1 MKKSLIAL
9 TLICTLLLCGVCMAE
24 AERTRLDAA
33 DRIVYRITNGKYRIL
48 DMDGKFIG
56 DDYDAFPS
64 DQLGECAAYME
75 NGRFGYIAKDGTI
88 LVEPDYLELPVF
100 TNGFAVVKKE
110 NIDAEEMDNGSG
122 STMFPTIMGVIDAYG
137 DIVVPIEYSGVRVT
151 SDGHYAVISVRDD
164 DNNRKDGLFDLEQG
178 KVAIEPQ
185 YSNIFDEPHDGTLIA
200 SITEKKEETKDDV
213 GSDSSE
219 YQSWCGVV
227 SVQGEELVPFE
238 YDRIEYN
245 TGFNAYTCYE
255 DEQIVKIYEIQ
266 NGTVIEKKD

>member
-9 TLICTLLLCGVCMAE
+9 ILICALLLCGVCMAE
-24 AERTRLDAA
+24 GERTRLDAA

-88 LVEPDYLELPVF
+88 LIEPDYLELPVF

-110 NIDAEEMDNGSG
+110 NVDAEEMEDGSG
-122 STMFPTIMGVIDAYG
+122 TTMFPTIMGVIDAYG
-137 DIVVPIEYSGVRVT
+137 DVVVPIEYDSAYLS
-151 SDGHYAVISVRDD
+151 SDAHYAVISVRDD
-164 DNNRKDGLFDLEQG
+164 DNNTKDGLFDLEQG
-178 KVAIEPQ
+178 KAVIEPQ
-185 YSNIFDEPHDGTLIA
+185 YSSIYGEPHDGTLIA
-200 SITEKKEETKDDV
+200 SITEKKEETQNGG

-219 YQSWCGVV
+219 YQSWFGVV
-227 SVQGEELVPFE
+227 SVQGEKLVPFE

-245 TGFNAYTCYE
+245 TGFNAYTCYK
-255 DEQIVKIYEIQ
+255 DEQIVKIYEIR
-266 NGTVIEKKD
+266 NGAVAEKAD

>member
-9 TLICTLLLCGVCMAE
+9 TLICALLLCGVCTAE
-24 AERTRLDAA
+24 GERTRLDAA

-64 DQLGECAAYME
+64 DQLGECASYMDH
-75 NGRFGYIAKDGTI
+75 GRFGYIAKDGTI

-151 SDGHYAVISVRDD
+151 SDGHYAIISVRDD
-164 DNNRKDGLFDLEQG
+164 DNNTKDGLFDLEQG

-185 YSNIFDEPHDGTLIA
+185 YSNIYDEPHDGTLIA
-200 SITEKKEETKDDV
+200 SITEKKETKDDI

-219 YQSWCGVV
+219 YQSRCGVV

-245 TGFNAYTCYE
+245 TGFNAYTCYK
-255 DEQIVKIYEIQ
+255 DEQIVKIYEIR
-266 NGTVIEKKD
+266 NGTVVEKAD

>member
-9 TLICTLLLCGVCMAE
+9 ILICALLLGGACVAE

-33 DRIVYRITNGKYRIL
+33 DCIVYRITNGKYRIL

-110 NIDAEEMDNGSG
+110 NVDAEKMDDLSGGSL
-122 STMFPTIMGVIDAYG
+122 FPTIMGVIDAYG
-137 DIVVPIEYSGVRVT
+137 DIVVPIEYDSAYVS

-200 SITEKKEETKDDV
+200 SITE
-213 GSDSSE
+213 
-219 YQSWCGVV
+219 
-227 SVQGEELVPFE
+227 
-238 YDRIEYN
+238 
-245 TGFNAYTCYE
+245 
-255 DEQIVKIYEIQ
+255 
-266 NGTVIEKKD
+266 

>member
-9 TLICTLLLCGVCMAE
+9 ILICALLLCGVCMAE

-33 DRIVYRITNGKYRIL
+33 DCIVYRITNGKYRIL

-110 NIDAEEMDNGSG
+110 NVDAEKMDDLSGGSL
-122 STMFPTIMGVIDAYG
+122 FPTIMGVIDAYG

-227 SVQGEELVPFE
+227 SVHGEELIPFE

>member
-9 TLICTLLLCGVCMAE
+9 TLICALLLCGVCMAE
-24 AERTRLDAA
+24 GERTRLDAA

-137 DIVVPIEYSGVRVT
+137 DIVVPIEYDSAYVS

-245 TGFNAYTCYE
+245 TGFNAYTCYK
-255 DEQIVKIYEIQ
+255 DEQIVKIYEIR
-266 NGTVIEKKD
+266 NGTVVEKAD